1 MEIIRLLL
9 CMFTTIS
16 TQSQLLKKLMRVQA
30 DPSFSIEIDNNRKMV
45 ILLTRFRSGSTFL
58 GDVFN
63 QNPNV
68 LYEFEPLHPSTLKG
82 SKGNKYWSHIAPFSR
97 LYLVKYDCIMLKI
110 LKNYENPFLSN
121 NLQMVQSGLG
131 LLEDCTRR
139 I

>member
-1 MEIIRLLL
+1 
-9 CMFTTIS
+9 MFTTIS

-82 SKGNKYWSHIAPFSR
+82 SKGNKYWSHISPFSR
-97 LYLVKYDCIMLKI
+97 LYLVKIRLC
-110 LKNYENPFLSN
+110 NAENFEKLRKSISFKQPSDG
-121 NLQMVQSGLG
+121 SKW
-131 LLEDCTRR
+131 T
-139 I
+139 